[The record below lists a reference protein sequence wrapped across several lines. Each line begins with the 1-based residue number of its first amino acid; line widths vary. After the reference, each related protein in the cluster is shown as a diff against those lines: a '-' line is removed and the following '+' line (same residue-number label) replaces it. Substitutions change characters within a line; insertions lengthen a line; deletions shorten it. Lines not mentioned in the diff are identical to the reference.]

1 MDEIDKQKIEL
12 GRKGEEIALK
22 YLTDKGYQLIARNY
36 RFKRFGELDLIMQDG
51 KYLVFVEVRTKKNT
65 VFGTP
70 LETVDYAKRRQ
81 IEKMAQLYFVK
92 EKIPEDTFSRFDVI
106 GIVLPDNAE
115 PKIEHI
121 QDAFIIGD

>member
-1 MDEIDKQKIEL
+1 MKEIDRQKIEL
-12 GRKGEEIALK
+12 GRKGEDIALK
-22 YLTDKGYQLIARNY
+22 YLTEKGYELIARNY
-36 RFKRFGELDLIMQDG
+36 RFKRFGELDLIMKDG
-51 KYLVFVEVRTKKNT
+51 KYMVFVEVRTKKNT
-65 VFGTP
+65 IFGTP
-70 LETVDYAKRRQ
+70 LETVDYTKRRQ
-81 IEKMAQLYFVK
+81 ISKMAQLYFVK

>member
-1 MDEIDKQKIEL
+1 MDEIDRQKIEL

-22 YLTDKGYQLIARNY
+22 YLTDKGYELIARNY
-36 RFKRFGELDLIMQDG
+36 RFKRFGELDLIMKDG

-65 VFGTP
+65 AFGTP

-81 IEKMAQLYFVK
+81 IEKMAQLYFTK
-92 EKIPEDTFSRFDVI
+92 EKIPEDTFCRFDVV

-121 QDAFIIGD
+121 QDAFIVGD

>member
-1 MDEIDKQKIEL
+1 MGEIDRQKIEL

-22 YLTDKGYQLIARNY
+22 YLTDKGYELIARNY
-36 RFKRFGELDLIMQDG
+36 RFKRFGELDLIMKDG

-65 VFGTP
+65 NFGTP
-70 LETVDYAKRRQ
+70 LETVDYTKRRQ
-81 IEKMAQLYFVK
+81 ISKMAQLYFVK